1 MQGANWANQ
10 RLLTINGFVI
20 SAIGLFLKVGGYQ
33 RLEGAGIFA
42 LTSLGVFLAMAWR
55 SLIISFGQLNTGKF
69 RVIQAMEKYL
79 PAAIFAAEWDALDQ
93 GRSKAIYKSFTDRER
108 LVPISLAVIYAASA
122 IMSVLVW
129 IGWWHVA

>member
-1 MQGANWANQ
+1 
-10 RLLTINGFVI
+10 
-20 SAIGLFLKVGGYQ
+20 
-33 RLEGAGIFA
+33 
-42 LTSLGVFLAMAWR
+42 MAWR